1 MKLTITVLILL
12 INSQIF
18 YPQDLPHWMTEKESV
33 LWQSYQYPVNL
44 LFSDPPSPVRG
55 MAEWEELQGVIITW
69 TSFQSI
75 LRQIVD
81 YAQEEGIVYIIC
93 SDSNSVKSYL
103 QAGGVPLY
111 NIEYLITSF
120 NSIWVRDYGPW
131 NAYTND
137 FDTLN
142 IIDWIYN
149 RPRPLDDVTPV
160 FFASHIRAPIYQ
172 TTTSPY
178 DLIHTGGN
186 LMVDGH
192 GTAFSSKLILN
203 ENPTKTEAQ
212 INEIMNIFLG
222 TNRYIKMN
230 ILPYDVIH
238 HIDMHI
244 KLLDEETLLV
254 GQYPPGV
261 ADGPQIE
268 ANLQYV
274 LNNFQTCFGRP
285 YKVVRIPM
293 PPEGG
298 QYPPSGDY
306 RTYTNSIIINKT
318 VIIPTYELQYDTT
331 AFRIYREAMP
341 GYNLVGINCNA
352 IIPSLGAIHCIMKE
366 VGVSEPVWIS
376 HAKMDSV
383 IYDEDSIP
391 VSAVIKTKSGVAE
404 ASVYW
409 TTDTTLGFNS
419 ASMQFVLGDSA
430 VGYIPAQSDST
441 IIYYYISA
449 TSNSGRTLTKPLV
462 APDGFYKFIV
472 RANSFQLSVN
482 IANGWNLVSIPGLH
496 PSDQSVDTWWA
507 FRDPGANVFRYSVGY
522 QVVTTTTPGIGYWMK
537 HSGPRTYNTGDEWP
551 AGGIN
556 IVPHDPISGTAGW
569 NLFGGYELSVTASNV
584 TTNPLG
590 LQTGPIFGYS
600 NGYYATSTLNPGYG
614 YWIKLTGAGQIII
627 PEILAKDGKPAEYFP
642 ENWGRIVITDA
653 SGVSYTLYA
662 VKGQVDLSQYE
673 LPPAPIEGMYDFRY
687 SSGRIAED
695 LNSSAKTIE
704 MGGVIY
710 PITVK
715 VEGMNIRLMDESG
728 KMLNANL
735 KDGENIV
742 IESMTINKLLVSG
755 ELLPT
760 VYSLEQNYPN
770 PFNPS
775 TVISYQL
782 PVSGNVTLKVY
793 DVLGNEVATLVNE
806 EKQAGSYEVEFNA
819 VSHSGGVRNLSS
831 GVYFC
836 QLKAGQFVETK
847 KMVLLK

>member
-1 MKLTITVLILL
+1 
-12 INSQIF
+12 
-18 YPQDLPHWMTEKESV
+18 
-33 LWQSYQYPVNL
+33 
-44 LFSDPPSPVRG
+44 

-81 YAQEEGIVYIIC
+81 YAQEEVMVYIIC

-103 QAGGVPLY
+103 QAGGVPLN
-111 NIEYLITSF
+111 NIKYLITSF

-160 FFASHIRAPIYQ
+160 FFASYIGAPIYQ
-172 TTTSPY
+172 TTSSPY

-212 INEIMNIFLG
+212 IDEIMHKFLG
-222 TNRYIKMN
+222 TDRYIKMN
-230 ILPYDVIH
+230 TLPYDVIH

-268 ANLQYV
+268 TNLQYV

-306 RTYTNSIIINKT
+306 RTYTNSMIINKT

-341 GYNLVGINCNA
+341 GYNIVGINCNS

-366 VGVSEPVWIS
+366 VGISEPVWIS

-383 IYDEDSIP
+383 IYDEDAIE
-391 VSAVIKTKSGVAE
+391 VSAVIKTKSGLAH
-404 ASVYW
+404 ASIYW
-409 TTDTTLGFNS
+409 TTDTSQGFTS
-419 ASMQFVLGDSA
+419 SQMQFVFGDSA
-430 VGYIPAQSDST
+430 VGYIPAQSNGT
-441 IIYYYISA
+441 VIYYYISA
-449 TSNSGRTLTKPLV
+449 TSNSGRTITKPLV

-472 RANSFQLSVN
+472 SPNTFQLAVN
-482 IANGWNLVSIPGLH
+482 VTDGWNMVSVPGINT
-496 PSDQSVDTWWA
+496 DGMGIDNWWLA
-507 FRDPGANVFRYSVGY
+507 RDPGANVFKYTGLY
-522 QVVTTTTPGIGYWMK
+522 QSVTTATPGVGYWMK
-537 HSGPRTYNTGDEWP
+537 HTGARTYNTGDEWP
-551 AGGIN
+551 AGGIQ
-556 IVPHDPISGTAGW
+556 IITHAPLAGESGW
-569 NLFGGYELSVTASNV
+569 NMIGGYELSVATTGV
-584 TTNPLG
+584 TTNPPG
-590 LQTGPIFGYS
+590 LQQGSIFKYSGGYQV
-600 NGYYATSTLNPGYG
+600 ATTLDPGYG
-614 YWIKLTGAGQIII
+614 YWIKLSAAGQIII
-627 PEILAKDGKPAEYFP
+627 PETLAKGTEPVEYLPEDWGK
-642 ENWGRIVITDA
+642 IVLTDA
-653 SGVSYTLYA
+653 TGINYTLYA
-662 VKGQVDLSQYE
+662 VKGEVNLDNYE
-673 LPPAPIEGMYDFRY
+673 LPPAPPAGMFDIRF

-695 LNSSAKTIE
+695 INSSVKTID
-704 MGGVIY
+704 MSGVTY
-710 PITVK
+710 PLTVR
-715 VEGMNIRLMDESG
+715 VEGMDMRLMDETG
-728 KMLNANL
+728 KTVNVNL
-735 KDGENIV
+735 KSGENVV
-742 IESMTINKLLVSG
+742 ISDATIQKLMVSG
-755 ELLPT
+755 ELIPAE
-760 VYSLEQNYPN
+760 YALEQNYPN
-770 PFNPS
+770 PFNPTTKIKYTIPS
-775 TVISYQL
+775 VIANEVKQSQL
-782 PVSGNVTLKVY
+782 ITLKVY
-793 DVLGNEVATLVNE
+793 DVLGNEIATLVNE
-806 EKQAGSYEVEFNA
+806 EKPAGSYEVKFNA
-819 VSHSGGVRNLSS
+819 KGFPS
-831 GVYFC
+831 GVYFYR
-836 QLKAGQFVETK
+836 LNAGLFTETR
-847 KMVLLK
+847 KMMLLK